1 MAIITWGED
10 FSVGVHELDEQH
22 KELILIINE
31 LFALYAAKKFKNT
44 DVTPIFQSLKKYSDA
59 HLSTEEHYFIL
70 YNYPKLVQHVEQH
83 NLYRK
88 KLAELEANY
97 NTENSEKTLFAL
109 NDFLN
114 EWWTWHINH
123 VDKEY
128 TEYFHANG
136 LK

>member
-10 FSVGVHELDEQH
+10 FSVGVHDLDEQH
-22 KELILIINE
+22 KRLIKIIND
-31 LFALYAAKKFKNT
+31 LFALYAEKKFKST
-44 DVTPIFQSLKKYSDA
+44 DVTPIFQSLKDYSDE

-70 YNYPKLVQHVEQH
+70 YNYPKQLQHVEQH
-83 NLYRK
+83 NLYRAK
-88 KLAELEANY
+88 MAELEANY
-97 NTENSEKTLFAL
+97 NADNSEKTLFAL

-114 EWWTWHINH
+114 QWWTWHINH

-128 TEYFHANG
+128 TEYFNANG

>member
-10 FSVGVHELDEQH
+10 FSVGVEELDNQH
-22 KELILIINE
+22 KRLIVIINN
-31 LFALYAAKKFKNT
+31 LFALYAEKKFNAV
-44 DVTPIFQSLKKYSDA
+44 DVTPIFQSLKDYGDE
-59 HLSTEEHYFIL
+59 HLSTEEHYFNL
-70 YNYPKLVQHVEQH
+70 YSYPARVQHVEQH

-88 KLAELEANY
+88 KLAELEAGY
-97 NTENSEKTLFAL
+97 DKENSEKTLFAI

-114 EWWTWHINH
+114 QWWTWHINH